1 MQNFFYYYY
10 YYIGVCPF
18 VSGKTVHRVG
28 NRCYFSA
35 GNLANNNLNKVCRDI
50 HLSFQCLMHKPL
62 SSADM
67 DSKALYTAMGLFQ
80 TWTAIKLQSNREWKR
95 EITEF
100 TFFGEIKHF

>member
-1 MQNFFYYYY
+1 MN
-10 YYIGVCPF
+10 
-18 VSGKTVHRVG
+18 
-28 NRCYFSA
+28 
-35 GNLANNNLNKVCRDI
+35 
-50 HLSFQCLMHKPL
+50 KPL

-100 TFFGEIKHF
+100 SLFGEIKHF